1 MDEAGKVFN
10 QTTYTETI
18 NNLQKNSNN
27 NKQKTNKK
35 LQEKKEKRDKNNNKR
50 LMFVKTLASGQ
61 N

>member
-10 QTTYTETI
+10 QTTHTETI
-18 NNLQKNSNN
+18 SNLQKNSNN